1 MQRCLNDETAW
12 VSNSVIMKVKLVS
25 LAVFLRASMPSTSM
39 SIPTHGPRP
48 GSLSDQRWSFCIHT
62 IAPHWGWS
70 KDRPWPCTMPGSIRN
85 SRAPLSAGIGS
96 PQCPHAPNM
105 QYRTLSSSLV
115 SYKHSSC
122 NSHHI
127 SAPCPHRIYDCT
139 RNLAPGSHH
148 WVAHF
153 RRSNNQN
160 AELRHSWNLA
170 RHNIQCIWKHRKHLC
185 ISLNI
190 HLHVLVNHYMVGVR
204 TLSNFLP
211 SIFGCGKSLGNVPM
225 PQLSSSL

>member
-1 MQRCLNDETAW
+1 
-12 VSNSVIMKVKLVS
+12 MKIYDMIVLLV
-25 LAVFLRASMPSTSM
+25 
-39 SIPTHGPRP
+39 
-48 GSLSDQRWSFCIHT
+48 HT
-62 IAPHWGWS
+62 IQNESSFILQFLSFAFFHLYFSPVTYRWCDIS
-70 KDRPWPCTMPGSIRN
+70 CT
-85 SRAPLSAGIGS
+85 LK
-96 PQCPHAPNM
+96 H
-105 QYRTLSSSLV
+105 LL
-115 SYKHSSC
+115 YKHSSC
-122 NSHHI
+122 KNHHI

-153 RRSNNQN
+153 HRSNNQN
-160 AELRHSWNLA
+160 AELRHRWNLA
-170 RHNIQCIWKHRKHLC
+170 RHNIQCIWKHREHLC

-204 TLSNFLP
+204 TLSNFFP